1 MDKLVV
7 NGGTPLRGDVVVS
20 GSKNAAV
27 AILPAVLL
35 SENPCVIENVPHVI
49 DVDIILNILTELGAS
64 CSWKSTNTVYIDA
77 TGVKSYVASHEKIGR
92 LRGSYYFIGALLGR
106 CGHAEVALPGGC
118 NLGPRPIDQHLKG
131 FQALGAEIEDSYGM
145 VKAHTAQGKLR
156 GSNIYLDIVSVGATI
171 NLMLAA
177 CRAEGLTVIE
187 NCAREPHV
195 VDVANFLNFLGAN
208 IKGAGTD
215 TIRIRGVQEMR
226 AMAEYSVI
234 PDQIE
239 AGTFMIAAAATK
251 GDVTVRN
258 LIPRH
263 QESLT
268 AKLQEMNVGVE
279 EGEDWIR
286 IFDKGPT
293 RGVKVKTLPYPGFPT
308 DMQPQITTLLSL
320 ASGEST
326 VTEAVWDSRFQYV
339 DELRRLGADI
349 KINGR
354 VASICGDRHFK
365 GASVHCPDLR
375 AGAALVIAA
384 LAAEGRTDI
393 YDIKY
398 IDRGYDH
405 LEEKLAL
412 LGANIVRKEIVD
424 DHL

>member
-1 MDKLVV
+1 MV

-35 SENPCVIENVPHVI
+35 ADNPCVIENVPNVI
-49 DVDIILNILTELGAS
+49 DVDIILNILTELGAV
-64 CSWKSTNTVYIDA
+64 CQWKNENTIYIDSTNVHC
-77 TGVKSYVASHEKIGR
+77 YVASHEKISR

-106 CGHAEVALPGGC
+106 CGNAEVSLPGGC

-131 FQALGAEIEDSYGM
+131 FQALGAEIEEAYGM
-145 VKAHTAQGKLR
+145 VKAHTKNSTLTGC
-156 GSNIYLDIVSVGATI
+156 NIYLDVVSVGATI

-195 VDVANFLNFLGAN
+195 VDVANFLNSLGAN

-215 TIRIRGVQEMR
+215 TIRIRGVQR
-226 AMAEYSVI
+226 LLSTSEYSVI

-293 RGVKVKTLPYPGFPT
+293 RSAKVKTLPYPGFPT

-320 ASGEST
+320 AAGEST
-326 VTEAVWDSRFQYV
+326 VSEGVWDSRFQYV
-339 DELRRLGADI
+339 DELKRLGADI

-354 VASICGDRHFK
+354 VASIRGGRHFK
-365 GASVHCPDLR
+365 GAPVHCPDLR

-384 LAAEGRTDI
+384 LAADGKTDI

-398 IDRGYDH
+398 IDRGYDRM
-405 LEEKLAL
+405 EEKLAL
-412 LGANIVRKEIVD
+412 LGADIVREEILEE
-424 DHL
+424 HLC